1 MAEKVLI
8 SELNDI
14 YFKTMII
21 KLSEDAV
28 NNIIDEGKFGDIV
41 TKLRGGEQ
49 AKLRR
54 ELIAKLANVFERPL
68 STYLQRE
75 LKKDD
80 DSKNLV
86 QWQDDAANKGDGE
99 ARKEILSLLTKH
111 VFRYIIKKLKRN
123 WFQFSFTG
131 SNVADNAYKSA
142 FEKLLF
148 SESGKKLVKTSIGFV
163 LSKKLTDLHDI
174 IYEDKK
180 DEPKKGAFKK
190 AVDVKRK
197 IRLRLAGKEKKAYLK
212 VSFITF
218 DLIPELTSLSQKKIM
233 NQIRSTS
240 MDDLSK
246 IIKRHESATSQTDE
260 TLLKLVA
267 KIVYEPLKTTINTLF
282 LKSKFLSGDLE
293 NFKIMFKTMAESE
306 DFDKLYK
313 QELVGY
319 MRVNNI

>member
-1 MAEKVLI
+1 MAGKALI

-14 YFKTMII
+14 YFKTMTI
-21 KLSEDAV
+21 KLSEEAV

-41 TKLRGGEQ
+41 TKLTGGEQ

-86 QWQDDAANKGDGE
+86 QWKDDAYNGDKE

-131 SNVADNAYKSA
+131 SSVADNAYKSA

-190 AVDVKRK
+190 AVDIKRK

-212 VSFITF
+212 VSFIAF

-246 IIKRHESATSQTDE
+246 IIKRHESATSHTDE

-267 KIVYEPLKTTINTLF
+267 NIVYEPLKTTINTLF

-306 DFDKLYK
+306 DFDKLYR